1 MNSIL
6 EALAAATPN
15 PNPPSIGAALAAMA
29 VRKGDDWA
37 VKCLDETRS
46 WKELHRRTNRI
57 ARGLIARGVRHGDF
71 LTIALPNSIGFI
83 EACYAAWKIGA
94 IPQPVSWRLPL
105 IEMKAIAD
113 LANSPVVVND
123 APLDIGRPVISIA
136 ALLALSDDDS
146 DLPDTVSPS
155 WKAPTSGGSTG
166 RPKLIVS
173 GLRGEIDPGYYGEAL
188 GQRDG
193 GVQLVCGP
201 LYHNAPFN
209 FSMYGLLSGQ
219 HLIVLPRFDT
229 IAALD
234 LIKTFR
240 VDWISLV
247 PTMMSR
253 IARELELNPG
263 RHDISSLRAVWH
275 GAAPCPAW
283 VKRAWISLV
292 GARNLHEM
300 YGTTEGQMMTHIDGI
315 DWLAHPGS
323 VGRPLWG
330 EVKILGPDATELPPG
345 AEGGIYTRT
354 GDGQPPGYQ
363 YIGAEAR
370 QIGGWDSVGDLG
382 WLDPQGYL
390 YISDRRTD
398 LIISGGANVYPA
410 EVEAAL
416 SEHPGVASSVV
427 IGLSDSDL
435 GQRVHAVV
443 EAAAAIPD
451 DELRAFL
458 AERLARYKIPRG
470 FTFTGEPLR
479 DDAGK
484 VRRSDVR
491 ARFAP
496 PLSG

>member
-1 MNSIL
+1 VAEAVPLGQVLTRLARADPGRPAITSAGQTINRAGL
-6 EALAAATPN
+6 EARA
-15 PNPPSIGAALAAMA
+15 
-29 VRKGDDWA
+29 
-37 VKCLDETRS
+37 
-46 WKELHRRTNRI
+46 NRL
-57 ARGLIARGVRHGDF
+57 ARGYESHGARPGD
-71 LTIALPNSIGFI
+71 LVTVALPNGI
-83 EACYAAWKIGA
+83 EFYAAVFALWKLGA
-94 IPQPVSWRLPL
+94 IPQLMSPALPSRERDAILALAAPSLVIGAGPAAANGAVQLPL
-105 IEMKAIAD
+105 GYTPD
-113 LANSPVVVND
+113 PGLSD
-123 APLDIGRPVISIA
+123 APIEPPR
-136 ALLALSDDDS
+136 
-146 DLPDTVSPS
+146 VSPS

-173 GLRGEIDPGYYGEAL
+173 GLRGEIDPGYYGEVL

-219 HLIVLPRFDT
+219 HLIVLPKFDT
-229 IAALD
+229 LAALD
-234 LIKTFR
+234 VIKTFR
-240 VDWISLV
+240 VDWISMV

-283 VKRAWISLV
+283 LKRAWISLV

-315 DWLAHPGS
+315 EWLAHPGS
-323 VGRPLWG
+323 VGRPVWG
-330 EVKILGPDATELPPG
+330 EVKILGPDATELAPG
-345 AEGGIYTRT
+345 AEGEIYTRT
-354 GDGQPPGYQ
+354 GEGQPLSYR
-363 YIGAEAR
+363 YIGAEAQ
-370 QIGGWDSVGDLG
+370 QIGGWDCAGDLG

-416 SEHPGVASSVV
+416 SEHPGIASSVV
-427 IGLSDSDL
+427 IGLIDSDL
-435 GQRVHAVV
+435 GQRVHAVI
-443 EAAAAIPD
+443 EAAVPIPD

-458 AERLARYKIPRG
+458 GERLARYKIPRG
-470 FTFTGEPLR
+470 FTFTGQPLR

-491 ARFAP
+491 ALFT
-496 PLSG
+496 

>member
-1 MNSIL
+1 VAEAVPLGQVLTRLARADPGRPAITSAGQTITRAEL
-6 EALAAATPN
+6 EARANRLARAYEAH
-15 PNPPSIGAALAAMA
+15 GA
-29 VRKGDDWA
+29 RPGDL
-37 VKCLDETRS
+37 VT
-46 WKELHRRTNRI
+46 
-57 ARGLIARGVRHGDF
+57 V
-71 LTIALPNSIGFI
+71 ALPNGI
-83 EACYAAWKIGA
+83 EFYAAVFALWKLGA
-94 IPQPVSWRLPL
+94 IPQLMSPALPARERDEILALAAPPLVIGAGPAAVSGAVRLPPGYL
-105 IEMKAIAD
+105 PD
-113 LANSPVVVND
+113 PGLSD
-123 APLDIGRPVISIA
+123 APIEPAR
-136 ALLALSDDDS
+136 
-146 DLPDTVSPS
+146 VSPS